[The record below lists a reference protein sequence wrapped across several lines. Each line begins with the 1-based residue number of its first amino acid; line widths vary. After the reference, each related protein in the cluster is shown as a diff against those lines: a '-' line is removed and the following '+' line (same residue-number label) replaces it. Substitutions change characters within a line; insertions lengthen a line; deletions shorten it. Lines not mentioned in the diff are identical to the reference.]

1 MCKYVYILQCVYRYA
16 VCKHTHTLYYYR
28 KIPKKALRN
37 ATTHSHSTNAPNTS
51 NINPHSRE
59 DASTYEVI
67 KSISSRSYCIPVCTA
82 ALATSHITNT
92 PNSNTNNTNNS
103 NTNSRKMDPK
113 LYKWNFIID
122 YTTDCAG
129 WQYSDDTHATQW
141 DRIYDPEKTVS
152 VYVYIGG

>member
-103 NTNSRKMDPK
+103 NTDTSIYIQNTNTTMKPDLVQSLNDLLNNSYMNDLEWRNM
-113 LYKWNFIID
+113 L
-122 YTTDCAG
+122 
-129 WQYSDDTHATQW
+129 
-141 DRIYDPEKTVS
+141 
-152 VYVYIGG
+152 